1 MKMKW
6 EEGNWKDRG
15 KSVKKGRGGEG
26 MVREDKELKFVTKP
40 SSLLLIKNILAV
52 HLEIR
57 GNRQAPSPSFFSSSV
72 GSGVSAFWRYPGECV
87 GGCEVDILSAVTR

>member
-1 MKMKW
+1 MEVEW

-40 SSLLLIKNILAV
+40 SSLLLIKDILAV
-52 HLEIR
+52 HLKIR
-57 GNRQAPSPSFFSSSV
+57 GIRQAPSPSFFLPV
-72 GSGVSAFWRYPGECV
+72 
-87 GGCEVDILSAVTR
+87 